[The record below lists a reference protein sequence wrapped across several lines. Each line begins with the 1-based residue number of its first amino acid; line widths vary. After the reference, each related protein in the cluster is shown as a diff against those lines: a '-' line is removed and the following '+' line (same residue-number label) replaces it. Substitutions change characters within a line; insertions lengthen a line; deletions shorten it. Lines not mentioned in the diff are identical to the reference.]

1 MRPEVLLDALRRV
14 GATIGGETAEPPAAR
29 ITKADMYKR
38 GLSGGQGSRERR
50 AALIR
55 ALDLPEK
62 LSADA
67 LLDVL
72 NAIMTRED
80 FYAMELK

>member
-1 MRPEVLLDALRRV
+1 
-14 GATIGGETAEPPAAR
+14 
-29 ITKADMYKR
+29 MYKR

-80 FYAMELK
+80 FYAMDLD

>member
-1 MRPEVLLDALRRV
+1 
-14 GATIGGETAEPPAAR
+14 
-29 ITKADMYKR
+29 MYKR
-38 GLSGGQGSRERR
+38 GLSGGEGSRARR

-55 ALDLPEK
+55 ELDLPEK

-72 NAIMTRED
+72 NAIMSRDE
-80 FYAMELK
+80 FYAMDLQ